1 MTLTQ
6 ITEHSLTKTNYG
18 SINFDGE
25 GRSGSPHSPIRGFIP
40 IRGQAPHSLVQART
54 SPTMPNHR
62 VVKIPTICL
71 KFPLSPRLPISSSI
85 FFKNETA
92 LATKVGDWFWKNV
105 KAQPITHTV

>member
-6 ITEHSLTKTNYG
+6 ITEHSLTKTNSG

-25 GRSGSPHSPIRGFIP
+25 GRSG
-40 IRGQAPHSLVQART
+40 

-71 KFPLSPRLPISSSI
+71 KFPLSPRLPLSSSI

-92 LATKVGDWFWKNV
+92 LPPGSAFNYRR
-105 KAQPITHTV
+105 